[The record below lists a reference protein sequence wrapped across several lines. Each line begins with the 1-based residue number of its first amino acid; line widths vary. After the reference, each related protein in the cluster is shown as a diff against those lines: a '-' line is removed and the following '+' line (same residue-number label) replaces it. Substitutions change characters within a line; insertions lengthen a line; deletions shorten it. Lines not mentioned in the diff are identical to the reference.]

1 MMTWLLAA
9 LDERVKA
16 ACPVCSVSTFE
27 ALVQE
32 FIPWTGGHTCYGAYL
47 WDWARYGD
55 IQDILAC
62 IAPRP
67 LLIQN
72 NVNDAW
78 FPISGYDRVVREVSQ
93 VYRTLG
99 APDEFA
105 HEARITQ
112 HDITAEFG
120 EQVIAWLDRHLNDR

>member
-1 MMTWLLAA
+1 M
-9 LDERVKA
+9 
-16 ACPVCSVSTFE
+16 
-27 ALVQE
+27 VQE

-47 WDWARYGD
+47 WNWLRYGD

-67 LLIQN
+67 LLLQN
-72 NVNDAW
+72 NVNDTW
-78 FPISGYDRVVREVSQ
+78 FPISGYHRVIQELSE

-99 APDEFA
+99 AAENFE

-112 HDITAEFG
+112 HDITDAFG
-120 EQVIAWLDRHLNDR
+120 DRVLAWFDRHLR